1 MHTCG
6 SLRGSVTGVVERWI
20 LTVPLSPLLAAA
32 ALAPLAAGTAPAR
45 GPANANSKL
54 MVTSVTPSRMVS
66 LVRQVMVVMKAA
78 FGAGESRGHER
89 NGRDPAAVTPARLGP
104 RRMAATSHPRTAR
117 RLLRPAEDH

>member
-1 MHTCG
+1 TCG

-32 ALAPLAAGTAPAR
+32 ALAPLAAGTAPAP

-54 MVTSVTPSRMVS
+54 MVTSVTPRKMGS
-66 LVRQVMVVMKAA
+66 LGRQVMVVMKAA
-78 FGAGESRGHER
+78 FCAVESRGQKR
-89 NGRDPAAVTPARLGP
+89 RGGARAAVTPARLGP

-117 RLLRPAEDH
+117 RLLRPAEDP